1 MLAGVPN
8 CARVFLLRKESGQ
21 LLKDTLNAFDNFKNK
36 QKSVWSNVFL
46 IYKSMYILK
55 VYSIH
60 TLYIG
65 IKHKC

>member
-36 QKSVWSNVFL
+36 QKSV
-46 IYKSMYILK
+46 
-55 VYSIH
+55 
-60 TLYIG
+60 
-65 IKHKC
+65 